1 MKKTQISPGIHH
13 ASARG
18 PRFLRRLRDLLAGGF
33 QPPQLVP
40 VPIATGAGSGRAPL
54 RPDPVELPLHRV
66 FGRRRD
72 EDKEQGASGPDEQAV
87 PAADAEVQGQGISA
101 EPPSGAEEG
110 ISQEYTEQVQ
120 PVPSALTDDERS
132 ELAPEPGLETSPVGS
147 SWSSTAPDDPATEPS
162 PFTFEPA
169 ADPQDL
175 PAWTPSPLSQGGFP
189 SFGATSGEEA
199 SPLSPW
205 SSGVD
210 PDPSP
215 FGGVP
220 SAEEAAND
228 EPGGWPQAPEPV
240 PYWASS
246 GTPSSGDAGFGD
258 AQYVEAEATD
268 PAPSGDSEWARA
280 PEDLDAPA
288 EEAKT
293 VAQAPDAL
301 DVVPEVDAPAE
312 SFESYDPDQ
321 VVEEPV
327 VEVAETPFEISA
339 PEPVTAPTPIY
350 HVEEPARHVGAAALV
365 ADARAFP
372 LPEGDVL
379 FRNLRSGFT
388 DPARLLRHLAGEGH
402 TGVMHV
408 ASLDDRNSYIV
419 LVDGYV
425 VAVASDSQGRLT
437 TTNRVSF
444 PSFPNSQD
452 ILNVIIYPREIARG
466 LGLLL
471 HAPVHFRGLGAM
483 FINMDGLRSY
493 LSKHSASGGLVVQSD
508 QGTGV
513 ALFDDG
519 RLVGAYSGNA
529 APEADLAPL
538 RDLIK
543 DLDAEIDVRFG
554 GPQSLDPIPLDT
566 LLAGYPL

>member
-1 MKKTQISPGIHH
+1 MKKNQLAAGTHQ
-13 ASARG
+13 ASAGG
-18 PRFLRRLRDLLAGGF
+18 PRFLRRLRDLLADGF
-33 QPPQLVP
+33 RPPQLVP
-40 VPIATGAGSGRAPL
+40 VPIAAGSGSRGPL
-54 RPDPVELPLHRV
+54 RRPEPEELPLHRV

-72 EDKEQGASGPDEQAV
+72 EDKDQGSAV
-87 PAADAEVQGQGISA
+87 PADQTGSEAAEDQGDGGPEEPVSA
-101 EPPSGAEEG
+101 GGENLP
-110 ISQEYTEQVQ
+110 QEFTEQIE
-120 PVPSALTDDERS
+120 PVPSPLTDDERS
-132 ELAPEPGLETSPVGS
+132 EVDPGLGSSPVGS
-147 SWSSTAPDDPATEPS
+147 SWSTTVPEDPKTEPS
-162 PFTFEPA
+162 PFAFEPA
-169 ADPQDL
+169 GEQQDL
-175 PAWTPSPLSQGGFP
+175 PAWTPSPLSQAGFP
-189 SFGATSGEEA
+189 SFGAGSGDDAPALSPWAGDVDADVSPFGQASVPQEVAGEEA
-199 SPLSPW
+199 DGWPETAEPTPPW
-205 SSGVD
+205 AASGQPAAAD
-210 PDPSP
+210 AG
-215 FGGVP
+215 FGEAHFGEVP
-220 SAEEAAND
+220 AADQEPVLD
-228 EPGGWPQAPEPV
+228 EPWAQTSATPADLVGEPEAPSQAAEASEDLLEVEAPTETFEAYEPDAEVSAVSQASWEITAPEPV
-240 PYWASS
+240 
-246 GTPSSGDAGFGD
+246 
-258 AQYVEAEATD
+258 AE
-268 PAPSGDSEWARA
+268 PA
-280 PEDLDAPA
+280 
-288 EEAKT
+288 
-293 VAQAPDAL
+293 
-301 DVVPEVDAPAE
+301 
-312 SFESYDPDQ
+312 
-321 VVEEPV
+321 
-327 VEVAETPFEISA
+327 
-339 PEPVTAPTPIY
+339 PIY
-350 HVEEPARHVGAAALV
+350 HFEEPSPHVGAAALV

-452 ILNVIIYPREIARG
+452 ILNVITYPREIARG

-493 LSKHSASGGLVVQSD
+493 LSKRSACGGLVVQSD
-508 QGTGV
+508 AGTGV

-519 RLVGAYSGNA
+519 RLVGAYCGNT
-529 APEADLAPL
+529 APESDLAPL